1 MTTTEKQSQLI
12 SKLNL
17 TLLKNDLDNKIVFD
31 LISNFYKYGRE
42 NYLQGQKEI
51 KQIYNL

>member
-1 MTTTEKQSQLI
+1 MTTKEKQSELI

-17 TLLKNDLDNKIVFD
+17 TLLKNDIDNQIVFD
-31 LISNFYKYGRE
+31 LISNFYKFGRE

>member
-1 MTTTEKQSQLI
+1 MNTKEKQSQLI

-17 TLLKNDLDNKIVFD
+17 LLLKNDLDNQIVFD
-31 LISNFYKYGRE
+31 LIENFYKYGQE
-42 NYLQGQKEI
+42 NYNQGKEDI